1 MWLCNFV
8 FRPKGSTYLRVIE
21 KDVFR
26 RLMGLKG
33 GEVTGGREIFTEEFH
48 N

>member
-1 MWLCNFV
+1 MWLWNFV

-21 KDVFR
+21 KDVFG

-33 GEVTGGREIFTEEFH
+33 EEVTEGRGIFTEEFH